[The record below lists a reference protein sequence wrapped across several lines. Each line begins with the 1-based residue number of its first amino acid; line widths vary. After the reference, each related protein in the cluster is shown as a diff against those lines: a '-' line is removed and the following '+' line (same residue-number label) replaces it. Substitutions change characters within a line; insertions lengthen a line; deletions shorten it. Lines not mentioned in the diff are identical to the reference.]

1 MEGKGG
7 PSAPG
12 YMVAGTGVEVFAAT
26 ARRLR
31 RVVPYDAAAWFGT
44 DPATVLPTT
53 PIRAEN
59 IEPVHCESYW
69 HREFRMEDVLT
80 FRDVAR
86 SADAAGTLR
95 QATGGRLGRSARYQE
110 FMRPQGYAD
119 NLRAAFRIGE
129 GAWGVVDLYR
139 FADRPPFDERDLRH
153 VTGLTRE
160 VAPSLA
166 GLAVTSKRGRPG
178 EATEPPG
185 TALFDDDDR
194 VTLADSHAERWFR
207 ELCGSLWDKPSNSLW
222 TAAIYSVVA
231 RARAVA
237 AERESGPAVVR
248 LRGDSGRWF
257 SIHAS
262 VLHDR
267 RKQPGP
273 VSVVIE
279 PATSGQ
285 IVPIIV
291 EAYSLTPREREV
303 TECVA
308 RGHSTTEIA
317 RRLHL
322 SPHTV
327 RDHLKAVFAKVDVS
341 SRGALVA
348 KLFGEHYSPFMHS
361 PDAELVHVY
370 GS

>member
-1 MEGKGG
+1 MRKGG
-7 PSAPG
+7 RAAPVFE
-12 YMVAGTGVEVFAAT
+12 VAGTGVEVFAAA
-26 ARRLR
+26 ARKLR
-31 RVVPYDAAAWFGT
+31 RAVPYDAGAWFGT

-53 PIRAEN
+53 PMRVEN

-69 HREFRMEDVLT
+69 HREYHMEDVLT

-86 SADAAGTLR
+86 STGAAGTLR
-95 QATGGRLGRSARYQE
+95 QATGGSPGRSARYQE

-129 GAWGVVDLYR
+129 SAWGVVDLFR

-153 VTGLTRE
+153 IAAL
-160 VAPSLA
+160 APGIALSLA
-166 GLAVTSKRGRPG
+166 GLAVTSGRGKPG
-178 EATEPPG
+178 EAAEPPG

-194 VTLADSHAERWFR
+194 VTLADAHAERWFT
-207 ELCGSLWDKPSNSLW
+207 ELCGSPLDNPATSLR
-222 TAAIYSVVA
+222 TAAVYSVVA

-248 LRGDSGRWF
+248 LRGDNGRWF

-262 VLHDR
+262 VLYDR
-267 RKQPGP
+267 RRQPGP

-285 IVPIIV
+285 IVPLIV

-308 RGHSTTEIA
+308 RGHNTSEIA
-317 RRLHL
+317 TRLHL

-327 RDHLKAVFAKVDVS
+327 RDHLKAIFTKVDVG
-341 SRGALVA
+341 SRGELVA
-348 KLFGEHYSPFMHS
+348 KLFGDHYNPRMHA

-370 GS
+370 RS